1 MEYLDYYEIGQK
13 IKQRRLDYGIS
24 QEKAAE
30 LCDISP
36 SFYGNIERGMKKM
49 SLDTFVVICNKMD
62 LQPNYLLQDNL
73 PETDPMIFSF
83 ILEAK
88 KAGDTQFKKYLTII
102 KALARIANE
111 L

>member
-1 MEYLDYYEIGQK
+1 MEYMDYYEIGQK
-13 IKQRRLDYGIS
+13 IKQRRLEYGLS

-30 LCDISP
+30 LCDISA
-36 SFYGNIERGMKKM
+36 SFYGNIERGTKKM
-49 SLDTFVVICNKMD
+49 SLETFVVICDKLK

-88 KAGDTQFKKYLTII
+88 KAGDVQFKKYITIM
-102 KALARIANE
+102 KALARIAGE